1 MRHIK
6 LHAVVKMAAAK
17 LVGYHREVVTLAIL
31 QEMRAF
37 AARARCALLSTGT
50 LAHEHAVLRGHELLT
65 SDDGKAELDGAFLR
79 QIGDLGQ
86 VELGREPDPLRAKAR
101 RGLQGKRIGDGQVRP
116 YLYAGARLVSANE
129 LPEAFGHDG
138 LIGVNAAP
146 GIEAACMFARELAV
160 VMVGDGQHNGAC
172 LRIACLFGGFRELAG
187 DGGLA
192 MRQVD
197 RRNVHLIGTSALCRP
212 SAGRVGCQ
220 HRDMDAAGMRRE
232 HSASRLHARQRALGR
247 ALEQRLL
254 K

>member
-1 MRHIK
+1 M
-6 LHAVVKMAAAK
+6 
-17 LVGYHREVVTLAIL
+17 
-31 QEMRAF
+31 
-37 AARARCALLSTGT
+37 
-50 LAHEHAVLRGHELLT
+50 LRGHELLT
-65 SDDGKAELDGAFLR
+65 SDDGKAELDRAFLR

-86 VELGREPDPLRAKAR
+86 VQLGREPDPLRAKAC
-101 RGLQGKRIGDGQVRP
+101 RGLQSERIGDGQMRP
-116 YLYAGARLVSANE
+116 HLYAGAHIASADE
-129 LPEAFGHDG
+129 LPKTFGHDR
-138 LIGVNAAP
+138 LISVNATP
-146 GIEAACMFARELAV
+146 GVEAACMLARELAV
-160 VMVGDGQHNGAC
+160 IMVSDGQHDGAC